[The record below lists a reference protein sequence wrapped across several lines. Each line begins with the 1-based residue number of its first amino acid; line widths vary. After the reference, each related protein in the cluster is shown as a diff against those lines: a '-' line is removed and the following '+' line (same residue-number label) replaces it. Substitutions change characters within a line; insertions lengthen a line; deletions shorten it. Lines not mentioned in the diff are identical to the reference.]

1 MAEYTIDKI
10 EYDGNVYKLQDN
22 QSGYITVESDP
33 VFSASAAA
41 GISTADISN
50 WNAKVSDD
58 HKWNDVSL
66 TKNLVDTG
74 GADILIPYMLSS
86 SAIEA
91 KLITAGDGIVAKTVA
106 IRDAN
111 GYIRAKTPSAND
123 NSTKVATTAYVDNAV
138 GGITIPSKT
147 SDLTN
152 DSGFIKQFIVTIT
165 KNNDNYSADKTF
177 SEIQAAYN
185 QGYEV
190 ICQGPEGT
198 NLPLLQIDDSNGVL
212 FELAAMST
220 NGEPL
225 GEVVTI
231 SPADEVEH
239 RWIHFTET
247 DPVFSASPAA
257 GISATDIS
265 NWNGKVSDTGKWNG
279 VALGS
284 GRNDTT
290 SDLWIPA
297 KSDNNNDSGTA
308 YWIKA
313 TQELPTS
320 SAVESV
326 QIPRYKKIDSQ
337 WYLQST
343 TPSAS
348 DNSTKVATT
357 AYVDAAVATGGTDEK
372 LAVAQ
377 VSTNGTYYPIFG
389 TGTAASTRQYDTTG
403 FSYYE
408 YNGTTSVTGSSRIIL
423 GNNTPAQTAGNKI
436 GSIQIY
442 GGTAYSYTISGST
455 LGPLAN
461 RTITL
466 PDKTGTIALTSD
478 VPSISL
484 NGSSTTSASFYAPT
498 TAGTSGYMLVSNGSG
513 APTWAQAIPATS
525 TYNGNT
531 LTISNQSGLFSVESE
546 GSSNVNG
553 GFSITDEGVS
563 IYRYKGSIA
572 SVLGYDFI
580 NQETIVTEL
589 RTPTNNTDAATKKYV
604 DDAVAGAGSDVTVT
618 LNGSI
623 TTTPSFYAPATAGT
637 SGQILTSNGSGGPTW
652 INFPSIPT
660 KTSDLTNDS
669 GFITASSLPADEIE
683 VVEYNVSTFAEVL
696 EAYEN
701 GKHIFCKT
709 VKGGTDADIILFV
722 PLIYVATEDE
732 YTGFVFQTVEDEAIA
747 AYYLDSE
754 GWSDNTLYYSQ
765 ATNLRNGTG
774 KASLKQTYAMAERK
788 SQVAIGEYN
797 VLDTGGTGTNTRGD
811 YAFIIGNGTSS
822 SARSNA
828 LTVDWEGN
836 VNIPNGA
843 SYKVNGVAIGGSQ
856 VQIIRWN
863 AS

>member
-165 KNNDNYSADKTF
+165 ENNDNYSADKTF

-190 ICQGPEGT
+190 VCQSPNGAK
-198 NLPLLQIDDSNGVL
+198 LLLLQIDDSDGAM
-212 FELAAMST
+212 FEQAAINIS
-220 NGEPL
+220 GKPL

-231 SPADEVEH
+231 SPANEVEH
-239 RWIHFTET
+239 MWIRFTET
-247 DPVFSASPAA
+247 DPVFSASAAA
-257 GISATDIS
+257 GITSTDIS
-265 NWNGKVSDTGKWNG
+265 NWNAKVSDDKTWNNKSLSIATTAG
-279 VALGS
+279 
-284 GRNDTT
+284 NDFYVPRFNST
-290 SDLWIPA
+290 SAD
-297 KSDNNNDSGTA
+297 TA
-308 YWIKA
+308 YLTLFTI
-313 TQELPTS
+313 TPTAS
-320 SAVESV
+320 CGVRYDGSA
-326 QIPRYKKIDSQ
+326 
-337 WYLQST
+337 YLHST

-357 AYVDAAVATGGTDEK
+357 AYVANALSGVAGTDEK
-372 LAVAQ
+372 VK
-377 VSTNGTYYPIFG
+377 VEPITSSNGTWYYPLLTST
-389 TGTAASTRQYDTTG
+389 TGTSTKTRLIDSTIQG
-403 FSYYE
+403 LSYQLYI
-408 YNGTTSVTGSSRIIL
+408 GTTSTDGQAILKLGNTTSSGTANNATGVLCLYGPTGRRINIKASTSSNNWQYFLPAGTGVADNAEHNLVGAYSVNAAVGSSSQPVYISQGGL
-423 GNNTPAQTAGNKI
+423 AYTC
-436 GSIQIY
+436 SIY
-442 GGTAYSYTISGST
+442 AGGTAVT
-455 LGPLAN
+455 
-461 RTITL
+461 
-466 PDKTGTIALTSD
+466 
-478 VPSISL
+478 L
-484 NGSSTTSASFYAPT
+484 NGSSKSASTASFYAPT
-498 TAGTSGYMLVSNGSG
+498 TAGTSGQVLTSSGSG
-513 APTWAQAIPATS
+513 APTW
-525 TYNGNT
+525 
-531 LTISNQSGLFSVESE
+531 V
-546 GSSNVNG
+546 
-553 GFSITDEGVS
+553 
-563 IYRYKGSIA
+563 
-572 SVLGYDFI
+572 
-580 NQETIVTEL
+580 
-589 RTPTNNTDAATKKYV
+589 
-604 DDAVAGAGSDVTVT
+604 
-618 LNGSI
+618 
-623 TTTPSFYAPATAGT
+623 
-637 SGQILTSNGSGGPTW
+637 
-652 INFPSIPT
+652 NFPSIPT

-709 VKGGTDADIILFV
+709 VQGGTDADIILFV
-722 PLIYVATEDE
+722 PLIYVATGDE

-836 VNIPNGA
+836 VNIPSGA

-856 VQIIRWN
+856 VQIIRWD